1 MNASPSSASA
11 AAPFVVLDFDSTLV
25 KVETLDALADMVLS
39 ESAEAEAIRTR
50 VARLTDQ
57 AMAGDIDF
65 GEALKRRLE
74 LLQLTRAHVEA
85 LADRILGELT
95 PSVRR
100 NARFFAENADR
111 IIIVSGGFR
120 EVIAPVAAELGVP
133 PERVLANDLLYD
145 DEGRVTGVDETNPLS
160 REGGKAEA
168 LRALNLP
175 GPVILIGDGWNDAV
189 MKQAGVVDRFY
200 AFTEV
205 VRREPVVAAADA
217 EARSL
222 DEVLHAEGLSGRW
235 SFPRSRMKI
244 LLLENIHPLAVQR
257 LREEGYSVETLKGAL
272 DEEALIERIKGVH
285 VLGVRSKTNVS
296 ARVLEAADKLMAV
309 AAFCI
314 GTNQIDL
321 EAAADRGVAAF
332 NAPYSN
338 TRSVV
343 ELAIGLTV
351 TLMRDVVDKSAAMHR
366 GAWNKS
372 ATGSRELRGK
382 TLGIVGYG
390 AIGSQLS
397 VLAEALGMRVV
408 FHDVVERLALGNARR
423 LRSLDA
429 LLAEADVVS
438 LHVDGRQSNTNLMGP
453 QQFARMKPGA
463 LLLNLSRGHV
473 VDIGALAQALG
484 SGRVAGAAVD
494 VFPEEPRTND
504 DPFDSPLM
512 GLKNV
517 ILTPHIGGSTEEA
530 QEAIADFA
538 AERVLGYL
546 NRGDTTFSV
555 NLPNVQLAEVTG
567 GHRLLHIHR
576 NQAGVLAAINRVL
589 ADAGLNILAQH
600 LKTDER
606 TGYVIADVDRD
617 YDRALLADL
626 KAIPG
631 TLRFRILH

>member
-1 MNASPSSASA
+1 M
-11 AAPFVVLDFDSTLV
+11 
-25 KVETLDALADMVLS
+25 
-39 ESAEAEAIRTR
+39 
-50 VARLTDQ
+50 
-57 AMAGDIDF
+57 
-65 GEALKRRLE
+65 
-74 LLQLTRAHVEA
+74 
-85 LADRILGELT
+85 
-95 PSVRR
+95 
-100 NARFFAENADR
+100 
-111 IIIVSGGFR
+111 
-120 EVIAPVAAELGVP
+120 
-133 PERVLANDLLYD
+133 
-145 DEGRVTGVDETNPLS
+145 
-160 REGGKAEA
+160 
-168 LRALNLP
+168 
-175 GPVILIGDGWNDAV
+175 
-189 MKQAGVVDRFY
+189 
-200 AFTEV
+200 
-205 VRREPVVAAADA
+205 
-217 EARSL
+217 
-222 DEVLHAEGLSGRW
+222 SGRW

-257 LREEGYSVETLKGAL
+257 FREEGYSVETLKGAL
-272 DEEALIERIKGVH
+272 DEDALIDRIRGVH

-351 TLMRDVVDKSAAMHR
+351 TLMRDVADKSAAMHR
-366 GAWNKS
+366 GEWNKS

-408 FHDVVERLALGNARR
+408 FYDVVERLALGNARR

-438 LHVDGRQSNTNLMGP
+438 LHVDGRVANTNMMGP
-453 QQFARMKPGA
+453 QQFARMKTGA

-504 DPFDSPLM
+504 DPFDSPLR

-606 TGYVIADVDRD
+606 TGYVIADVDQD

-626 KAIPG
+626 KAVPG
-631 TLRFRILH
+631 ALRFRILH

>member
-1 MNASPSSASA
+1 MNASPPSASA
-11 AAPFVVLDFDSTLV
+11 AIPFVVLDFDSTLV

-39 ESAEAEAIRTR
+39 ESAEADAIRTR

-74 LLQLTRAHVEA
+74 LLQLTRTHVEA

-100 NARFFAENADR
+100 NGRFFAENADR
-111 IIIVSGGFR
+111 IIILSGGFR
-120 EVIAPVAAELGVP
+120 EIIAPVAAELGVP

-145 DEGRVTGVDETNPLS
+145 EEGRVTGVDESNPLS

-168 LRALNLP
+168 LKALNLP

-189 MKQAGVVDRFY
+189 IKQAGVVDRFY

-205 VRREPVVAAADA
+205 ARREPVVAAADS

-257 LREEGYSVETLKGAL
+257 FREEGYSVETVKGAL
-272 DEEALIERIKGVH
+272 DEDDLIARIKGVH

-351 TLMRDVVDKSAAMHR
+351 TLMREVVDKSAAMHR
-366 GAWNKS
+366 GEWNKS

-382 TLGIVGYG
+382 TVGIVATGPSARSCRCWPRRWACGWCSMTWSSGWRWAMRGGYG
-390 AIGSQLS
+390 RW
-397 VLAEALGMRVV
+397 MRCWP
-408 FHDVVERLALGNARR
+408 RR
-423 LRSLDA
+423 TWSACMWTDA
-429 LLAEADVVS
+429 
-438 LHVDGRQSNTNLMGP
+438 
-453 QQFARMKPGA
+453 
-463 LLLNLSRGHV
+463 
-473 VDIGALAQALG
+473 
-484 SGRVAGAAVD
+484 
-494 VFPEEPRTND
+494 
-504 DPFDSPLM
+504 
-512 GLKNV
+512 
-517 ILTPHIGGSTEEA
+517 
-530 QEAIADFA
+530 
-538 AERVLGYL
+538 
-546 NRGDTTFSV
+546 
-555 NLPNVQLAEVTG
+555 
-567 GHRLLHIHR
+567 
-576 NQAGVLAAINRVL
+576 
-589 ADAGLNILAQH
+589 
-600 LKTDER
+600 
-606 TGYVIADVDRD
+606 
-617 YDRALLADL
+617 
-626 KAIPG
+626 
-631 TLRFRILH
+631 